1 MKAGKETIKAGKETI
16 REFLL
21 RGEKEE
27 SFLISD
33 VAEHGC
39 SGGIINE
46 LIYYYDT
53 VKFHDEHEDEI
64 WDELNTMADDFG
76 YSIPQ
81 LIGSFNGSKHV
92 GSMTQFKNL
101 LSWWVCE
108 VIAQRIMDER
118 EQDKEVA

>member
-1 MKAGKETIKAGKETI
+1 MKANTETI

-33 VAEHGC
+33 VAEYGC
-39 SGGIINE
+39 SGGTIND
-46 LIYYYDT
+46 LIYYEDT

-64 WDELNTMADDFG
+64 WDELNTMSDDLG
-76 YSIPQ
+76 GTNGINDVNIPK
-81 LIGSFNGSKHV
+81 LIGSFNGSEHV